1 MKRTKLAERKLPRY
15 TRGEEIANMVTHI
28 VGGTMGIAVL
38 TLCVIRAA
46 IHHNPMGVVTSAI
59 YGATMILLYTMSSIY
74 HGLLPSTGKK
84 VMQVID
90 HCTIYVAHRRN
101 LHPHRSGEHCP
112 QVSGSGLDAVRGW
125 NGVLPLWPLPDRH
138 RFEEVQRVFHDLLHR
153 HGLGHHCLHSEG
165 H

>member
-46 IHHNPMGVVTSAI
+46 IHHNPMGVVTSAL
-59 YGATMILLYTMSSIY
+59 YGATMILLYTMSSVY

-84 VMQVID
+84 VM
-90 HCTIYVAHRRN
+90 
-101 LHPHRSGEHCP
+101 
-112 QVSGSGLDAVRGW
+112 DAVRG
-125 NGVLPLWPLPDRH
+125 GMGSCRSGHYPDRH
-138 RFEEVQRVFHDLLHR
+138 RFEEVQRLFHDLLHR
-153 HGLGHHCLHSEG
+153 HGLEHHCLHSEG